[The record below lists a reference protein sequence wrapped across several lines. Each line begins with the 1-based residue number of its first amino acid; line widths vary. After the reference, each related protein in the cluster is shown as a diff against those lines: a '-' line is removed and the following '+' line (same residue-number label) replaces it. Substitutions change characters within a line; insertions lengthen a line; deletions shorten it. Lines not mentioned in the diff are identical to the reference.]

1 MKSDQ
6 NKKETIANA
15 EYDRLVKLFTDAGVD
30 KIKVEI
36 YSELIRKVAEVFACL
51 EVIKDLPSI
60 LYDKNNPTVQRET
73 AAGKMRV
80 KYMAQHTCNAK
91 VKQRFARRAKWRRRR
106 RLIRLRIIFRRR
118 TISPSGRLQTPILR
132 LSKVGN
138 VYATI

>member
-6 NKKETIANA
+6 NKKETIANV

-60 LYDKNNPTVQRET
+60 LYDKNNPNVQRET

-80 KYMAQHTCNAK
+80 KYMAQYTSAMQKLNK
-91 VKQRFARRAKWRRRR
+91 D
-106 RLIRLRIIFRRR
+106 LL
-118 TISPSGRLQTPILR
+118 GGLNGDDGDD
-132 LSKVGN
+132 LSD
-138 VYATI
+138 YE

>member
-80 KYMAQHTCNAK
+80 KYMAQYTSAMQKLNK
-91 VKQRFARRAKWRRRR
+91 DLFGG
-106 RLIRLRIIFRRR
+106 LN
-118 TISPSGRLQTPILR
+118 GDDGDD
-132 LSKVGN
+132 LSD
-138 VYATI
+138 YE

>member
-73 AAGKMRV
+73 AAGKTRV
-80 KYMAQHTCNAK
+80 KYMAQYTSSMQKLNKEMLGTLAPDDEGG
-91 VKQRFARRAKWRRRR
+91 
-106 RLIRLRIIFRRR
+106 LDD
-118 TISPSGRLQTPILR
+118 
-132 LSKVGN
+132 
-138 VYATI
+138 YE

>member
-60 LYDKNNPTVQRET
+60 LYGLWGALRRSGFCTTKTIPQ
-73 AAGKMRV
+73 
-80 KYMAQHTCNAK
+80 YNAK
-91 VKQRFARRAKWRRRR
+91 RRREKCESSIWR
-106 RLIRLRIIFRRR
+106 N
-118 TISPSGRLQTPILR
+118 ILR
-132 LSKVGN
+132 QCKS
-138 VYATI
+138 

>member
-6 NKKETIANA
+6 NKQETIANA

-80 KYMAQHTCNAK
+80 KYMAQYTSAMQKLNK
-91 VKQRFARRAKWRRRR
+91 D
-106 RLIRLRIIFRRR
+106 LL
-118 TISPSGRLQTPILR
+118 GGLNGDNGDD
-132 LSKVGN
+132 LSD
-138 VYATI
+138 YE

>member
-15 EYDRLVKLFTDAGVD
+15 EYYRLVKLFTDAGVD

-80 KYMAQHTCNAK
+80 KYMAQYTSAMQKLNK
-91 VKQRFARRAKWRRRR
+91 D
-106 RLIRLRIIFRRR
+106 LL
-118 TISPSGRLQTPILR
+118 GGLNGDDGDD
-132 LSKVGN
+132 LSD
-138 VYATI
+138 YE

>member
-60 LYDKNNPTVQRET
+60 LYDKTIPP
-73 AAGKMRV
+73 
-80 KYMAQHTCNAK
+80 YNAK
-91 VKQRFARRAKWRRRR
+91 RRREKCESSIWR
-106 RLIRLRIIFRRR
+106 N
-118 TISPSGRLQTPILR
+118 ILR
-132 LSKVGN
+132 QCKS
-138 VYATI
+138 

>member
-15 EYDRLVKLFTDAGVD
+15 EYNRLVNLFTDAGVD

-51 EVIKDLPSI
+51 EVIKNLPSI
-60 LYDKNNPTVQRET
+60 LYDKNNPNVQRET

-80 KYMAQHTCNAK
+80 KYMAQYTSAMQKLNK
-91 VKQRFARRAKWRRRR
+91 D
-106 RLIRLRIIFRRR
+106 LL
-118 TISPSGRLQTPILR
+118 GGLNGDDGDD
-132 LSKVGN
+132 LSD
-138 VYATI
+138 YE

>member
-15 EYDRLVKLFTDAGVD
+15 EYDRLVNLFTDAGVD

-51 EVIKDLPSI
+51 EVIKNLPSI
-60 LYDKNNPTVQRET
+60 LYDKNNPNVQRET

-80 KYMAQHTCNAK
+80 KYMAQYTSAMQKLNK
-91 VKQRFARRAKWRRRR
+91 D
-106 RLIRLRIIFRRR
+106 LL
-118 TISPSGRLQTPILR
+118 GGLNGDDGDD
-132 LSKVGN
+132 LSD
-138 VYATI
+138 YE